1 MNLNQREKLLAG
13 GVGLVVLLF
22 VGQSFVSSIQSG
34 FEAKNKIL
42 DDLIEQKTNQG
53 LQIATGAV
61 AKQKLRKVATRSLPS
76 LEEKARA
83 DYLAWLI
90 ELGEQSGLEDPNP
103 RWSGEVPEKDVYL
116 ILKFSITGVGNLEN
130 ATRLL
135 HSFYE
140 KDCLHRITRFE
151 IRPITSVN
159 APPDRMTISLDCEV
173 LSLKSAAP
181 NQEPSKLVSHRI
193 NAPIDEYLRR
203 IVENNIFAPPNH
215 APEFDNRRVVEATL
229 GIRLDHPIDAKDAD
243 PGQFIR
249 YELVGDVPKG
259 MAIGADTGRLT
270 WSATEVGEYKVNVA
284 VKDTGIPS
292 RATTKMLTVKVSEPP
307 PPKKEPPKFDI
318 ASQAFVSA
326 LITGANGVPE
336 AWIRSKTDSKTFYL
350 RKGDQ
355 LKLGDVVG
363 KVEEVGANFLELET
377 EGKRWLVGLDE
388 SLADAYQR
396 SQTD

>member
-1 MNLNQREKLLAG
+1 MNLNKREKMLAG
-13 GVGLVVLLF
+13 GVGLVALLF
-22 VGQSFVSSIQSG
+22 FGQSFVSSIQSG
-34 FEAKNKIL
+34 FDAKNKIL
-42 DDLIEQKTNQG
+42 DDLIKQQDDQA
-53 LQIATGAV
+53 LQITAGAI

-90 ELGEQSGLEDPNP
+90 ELGEQSGLEEPNP

-116 ILKFSITGVGNLEN
+116 ILKFSITGIGSLEN

-181 NQEPSKLVSHRI
+181 NQEPSKLISHRI
-193 NAPIDEYLRR
+193 NAPVDDYLNR

-215 APEFDNRRVVEATL
+215 PPEFDNRRVVDATL
-229 GIRLDHPIDAKDAD
+229 GIKLDHPVDAKDID
-243 PGQFIR
+243 PGQFVR
-249 YELVGDVPKG
+249 YELVGDTPKG
-259 MAIGADTGRLT
+259 MAIASDTGRLT
-270 WSATEVGEYKVNVA
+270 WNATEIGEYKVNVLA
-284 VKDTGIPS
+284 KDTGVPS
-292 RATTKMLTVKVSEPP
+292 RSITKALTIKVSEPP
-307 PPKKEPPKFDI
+307 PPKKEAPKFDI

-326 LITGANGVPE
+326 LIMGSNGVPE